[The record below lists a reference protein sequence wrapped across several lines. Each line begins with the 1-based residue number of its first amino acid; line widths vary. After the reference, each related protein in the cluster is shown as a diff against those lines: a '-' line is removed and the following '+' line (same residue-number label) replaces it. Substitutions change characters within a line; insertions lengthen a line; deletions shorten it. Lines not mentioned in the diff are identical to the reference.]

1 MIIAMREETM
11 ATSSKPAVAW
21 CVAGE
26 PPLFVFIAYLDQPEL
41 VKRMLEDGQGRV
53 IVDGLDAHQA
63 TPLMCEFIVY
73 ISI

>member
-1 MIIAMREETM
+1 M
-11 ATSSKPAVAW
+11 A
-21 CVAGE
+21 
-26 PPLFVFIAYLDQPEL
+26 AYLDQPEL

-73 ISI
+73 MLM